1 MTFNEC
7 GYGYT
12 LLMQEAL
19 RLAKSAQACGEVP
32 VGAVVVDGSGVIIGR
47 GSNLRERDSD
57 PLSHA
62 EVLAIRQAAEG
73 QKSWNLSDCTLVVTL
88 EPCPMCAGAILQTHI
103 KRVVFGAWDSK
114 LGACGSV
121 WDILRDPH
129 VGSHPQ
135 VFGSVCESQCVQLL
149 RNFFENHR

>member
-1 MTFNEC
+1 MTLRARE
-7 GYGYT
+7 YVS
-12 LLMQEAL
+12 LMQEAL
-19 RLAKSAQACGEVP
+19 RLAQVAADCGEVP
-32 VGAVVVDGSGVIIGR
+32 VGAVVVDASGAIIGR
-47 GSNLRERDSD
+47 GSNLREKDAD

-62 EVLAIRQAAEG
+62 EILAIGQAAEVR
-73 QKSWNLSDCTLVVTL
+73 KSWNLSDCTLVVTL

-103 KRVVFGAWDSK
+103 SSVVFGAWDSK

-129 VGSHPQ
+129 IGSHPQ

>member
-1 MTFNEC
+1 MTLRARE
-7 GYGYT
+7 YVS
-12 LLMQEAL
+12 LMQEAL
-19 RLAKSAQACGEVP
+19 RLAQVAADCGEVP

-47 GSNLRERDSD
+47 GSNLREKDAD

-62 EVLAIRQAAEG
+62 EILAIRQAAVR
-73 QKSWNLSDCTLVVTL
+73 KSWNLSDCTLVVTL

-103 KRVVFGAWDSK
+103 SSVVFGAWDSK

-129 VGSHPQ
+129 IGSHPQ

>member
-1 MTFNEC
+1 MTLRARE
-7 GYGYT
+7 YVS
-12 LLMQEAL
+12 LMQEAL
-19 RLAKSAQACGEVP
+19 RLAQVAADCGEVP
-32 VGAVVVDGSGVIIGR
+32 VGAVVVDASGAIIGR
-47 GSNLRERDSD
+47 GSNLREKDAD

-62 EVLAIRQAAEG
+62 EILAIRQAAAYA
-73 QKSWNLSDCTLVVTL
+73 KSWNLSDCRLVVTL

-103 KRVVFGAWDSK
+103 SSVVFGAWDSK

-129 VGSHPQ
+129 IGSHPQ

>member
-1 MTFNEC
+1 M
-7 GYGYT
+7 T
-12 LLMQEAL
+12 LLAREYVPLMLEAL
-19 RLAKSAQACGEVP
+19 RLAQVAADCGEVP
-32 VGAVVVDGSGVIIGR
+32 VGAVVVDGSGAIIGR
-47 GSNLRERDSD
+47 GSNLREKDAD

-62 EVLAIRQAAEG
+62 EILAIRQAAAYA
-73 QKSWNLSDCTLVVTL
+73 KSWNLSDCTLVVTL

-103 KRVVFGAWDSK
+103 SSVVFGAWDSK

-129 VGSHPQ
+129 IGSHPQ

>member
-1 MTFNEC
+1 MTLRARE
-7 GYGYT
+7 YVS
-12 LLMQEAL
+12 LMQEAL
-19 RLAKSAQACGEVP
+19 RLAQVAADCGEVP
-32 VGAVVVDGSGVIIGR
+32 VGAVVVDASGAIIGR
-47 GSNLRERDSD
+47 GSNLREKDAD

-62 EVLAIRQAAEG
+62 EILAIRQAAAYA
-73 QKSWNLSDCTLVVTL
+73 KSWNLSDCTLVVTL

-103 KRVVFGAWDSK
+103 SSVVFGAWDSK

-129 VGSHPQ
+129 IGSHPQ
-135 VFGSVCESQCVQLL
+135 IFGSVCESQCVQLL

>member
-1 MTFNEC
+1 MTLRARE
-7 GYGYT
+7 YVS
-12 LLMQEAL
+12 LMQEAL
-19 RLAKSAQACGEVP
+19 RLAQVAADCGEVP
-32 VGAVVVDGSGVIIGR
+32 VGAVVVDASGAIIGR
-47 GSNLRERDSD
+47 GYNLREKDAD

-62 EVLAIRQAAEG
+62 EILAIRQAAAYA
-73 QKSWNLSDCTLVVTL
+73 KSWNLSDCTLVVTL

-103 KRVVFGAWDSK
+103 SSVVFGAWDSK

-129 VGSHPQ
+129 IGSHPQ

>member
-1 MTFNEC
+1 MTLRARE
-7 GYGYT
+7 YVS
-12 LLMQEAL
+12 LMQEAL
-19 RLAKSAQACGEVP
+19 RLAQVAADCGEVP

-47 GSNLRERDSD
+47 GSNLRDNDAD

-62 EVLAIRQAAEG
+62 EILAIRQAAAYA
-73 QKSWNLSDCTLVVTL
+73 KSWNLSDCTLVVTL

-103 KRVVFGAWDSK
+103 SSVVFGAWDSK

-129 VGSHPQ
+129 IGSHPQ
-135 VFGSVCESQCVQLL
+135 IFGSVCESQCVQLL

>member
-1 MTFNEC
+1 MTFGARE
-7 GYGYT
+7 YVP
-12 LLMQEAL
+12 LMQEAL
-19 RLAKSAQACGEVP
+19 RLAKRAYDCGEVP
-32 VGAVVVDGSGVIIGR
+32 VGAVVVDGSGAIIGR
-47 GSNLRERDSD
+47 GSNLREQDAD

-62 EVLAIRQAAEG
+62 EILAIRQAAEVC
-73 QKSWNLSDCTLVVTL
+73 KSWNLSDCTLVVTL

-103 KRVVFGAWDSK
+103 SSVVFGAWDSK

-129 VGSHPQ
+129 IGSHPQ
-135 VFGSVCESQCVQLL
+135 VFGSVCESQCVKLL